1 VWWGADA
8 PHHNTPRT
16 SRHYATNGRYL
27 PLMKQRHSI
36 FLRTRGIVLGVCTV
50 LLIATAGLPQLAAA
64 QGGAALMDPASTLHH
79 GTLGESI
86 SATVSV
92 RNPGATSL
100 NLRLYLS
107 DWSFDPAGQFIFA
120 DAGTLERSASNWLSV
135 EAPTLELGPNETA
148 LLPYTIAV
156 PTDAEPGTHWAVIF
170 AETEPTD
177 PEPGQA
183 AASISVRVG
192 HIVYVN
198 VPSLE
203 SSGAIVGMFG
213 SPPTSST
220 GAYTVIAQYA
230 NTGNAAQGV
239 EGTFTLR
246 DEQGQNVIE
255 AQIERSVVLP
265 GVDRAF
271 QINVVGPLPAG
282 NYTALVVLNYGSD
295 EQDVAGAIDFTLTE
309 PLLERGTPEQG
320 TSVP

>member
-1 VWWGADA
+1 M
-8 PHHNTPRT
+8 N
-16 SRHYATNGRYL
+16 
-27 PLMKQRHSI
+27 QRHPHIFVLTKSLVLVVGTILLSSI
-36 FLRTRGIVLGVCTV
+36 V
-50 LLIATAGLPQLAAA
+50 GLPSVASA
-64 QGGAALMDPASTLHH
+64 QGGAALMDPASSLHQ
-79 GTLGESI
+79 GTPGQSI
-86 SATVSV
+86 SATVRV
-92 RNPGATSL
+92 RNPGANSL

-120 DAGTLERSASNWLSV
+120 DPGTLQRSASNWLSV
-135 EAPTLELGPNETA
+135 EASTIELGPNETT

-156 PTDAEPGTHWAVIF
+156 PTDAAPGTHWAVIF
-170 AETEPTD
+170 AESEPTD

-203 SSGAIVGMFG
+203 STGAIVGMFG
-213 SPPTSST
+213 SPPGSST

-255 AQIERSVVLP
+255 VQIERSVVLP

-295 EQDVAGAIDFTLTE
+295 EQDVAGAIDLILTE
-309 PLLERGTPEQG
+309 PLLERGTADQG
-320 TSVP
+320 SSVP